1 MSDQRTTSS
10 LAAHEADQGFA
21 SKDQDGL
28 TLLDLLI
35 ALGHDKK
42 VFFLVWALGIALTI
56 GVVLMMPRNYSA
68 SAVMLPPQS
77 QQNSG
82 LNFSMLSQLGPLAG
96 LAGGVS
102 GFKTPDGMYIEL
114 FKTRRL
120 QDDLIKRFNL
130 MDRYKA
136 KSLGGARAALT
147 SRVSLLSDKKSG
159 LLTITVDDAD
169 AAFAAKLANA
179 HADALAVILGELALT
194 EAQQRHHFF
203 DAQVGKAMS
212 DLNKAEIAFRKAQEE
227 GGIVVSQ
234 ALAEAGVKAGVELR
248 SRIMSREVQ
257 LQALSRF
264 ATAQSPEAQR
274 IASEL
279 AALRKQLASVEEGSA
294 GEDRP
299 AKGMEAVKAY
309 REFKVR
315 EAALESLVR
324 QLEIA
329 KIDEAREGPALQL
342 IDPAVPPERASKPHR
357 SRLVIAGAAL
367 WGVLAFLVSA
377 YRGGVR
383 RRVEGV
389 DQRWQLL
396 RQAWRGGRA

>member
-1 MSDQRTTSS
+1 MTSS
-10 LAAHEADQGFA
+10 PSTHDLVPAQVA
-21 SKDQDGL
+21 KDQEGL
-28 TLLDLLI
+28 TMLDLLI

-42 VFFLVWALGIALTI
+42 MFFMLWGLGIALTI
-56 GVVLMMPRNYSA
+56 GVVLLLPRSYSA
-68 SAVMLPPQS
+68 SAVILPPQS

-82 LNFSMLSQLGPLAG
+82 LNLSMLSQLGPLAG
-96 LAGGVS
+96 LAGGAS

-120 QDDLIKRFNL
+120 QDALIKRFNL
-130 MDRYKA
+130 MERYQA

-169 AAFAAKLANA
+169 AQFAAKLANA
-179 HADALAVILGELALT
+179 HADELAVILNELALT
-194 EAQQRHHFF
+194 EAQQRRHFF
-203 DAQVGKAMS
+203 EMQVDKATR
-212 DLNKAEIAFRKAQEE
+212 DLNNAEIVFRKAQEE

-234 ALAEAGVKAGVELR
+234 ALAEASVKTGVELR
-248 SRIMSREVQ
+248 SRIMSKEVQ

-264 ATAQSPEAQR
+264 ATAQSPEAQTL
-274 IASEL
+274 ASEL
-279 AALRKQLASVEEGSA
+279 AALRRQLANVEEGKA
-294 GEDRP
+294 GEDHP
-299 AKGMEAVKAY
+299 AKGLEAVKAF

-329 KIDEAREGPALQL
+329 KIDEARDGPLLQL
-342 IDPAVPPERASKPHR
+342 IDPAVPPERVSKPHR
-357 SRLVIAGAAL
+357 SRLAIVGAAL
-367 WGVLAFLVSA
+367 SGLLAFLVCA

-383 RRVEGV
+383 RSADGG

-396 RQAWRGGRA
+396 RQAWRGGQI

>member
-1 MSDQRTTSS
+1 MTTS
-10 LAAHEADQGFA
+10 LPTHDLGPVHVGEGQE
-21 SKDQDGL
+21 GL

-42 VFFLVWALGIALTI
+42 MFFLLWGLGIALTL
-56 GVVLMMPRNYSA
+56 GVVLLLPRSYSA
-68 SAVMLPPQS
+68 SAVILPPQS

-82 LNFSMLSQLGPLAG
+82 VNLSMLSQLGPLAG

-120 QDDLIKRFNL
+120 QDALVKRFNL
-130 MDRYKA
+130 MERYQA
-136 KSLGGARAALT
+136 TSPGGARAELT

-169 AAFAAKLANA
+169 AQFAAKLANA
-179 HADALAVILGELALT
+179 HADELAVILNELALT
-194 EAQQRHHFF
+194 EAQQRRHFF
-203 DAQVGKAMS
+203 ENQVDKAIR
-212 DLNKAEIAFRKAQEE
+212 DLNNAEIVFRKAQEE

-234 ALAEAGVKAGVELR
+234 ALAEASVKTGVELR
-248 SRIMSREVQ
+248 SRIISKEVQ

-264 ATAQSPEAQR
+264 ATAQSPEAQQL
-274 IASEL
+274 ASEL
-279 AALRKQLASVEEGSA
+279 GALRRQLANVEEGNA
-294 GEDRP
+294 GEGRP
-299 AKGMEAVKAY
+299 AKGLEAVKAF

-329 KIDEAREGPALQL
+329 KIDEARDGPQLQL
-342 IDPAVPPERASKPHR
+342 IDPAVPPERVSKPHR
-357 SRLVIAGAAL
+357 SRLAIAGAAL
-367 WGVLAFLVSA
+367 SGMLAFLVCA

-383 RRVEGV
+383 RYANGG
-389 DQRWQLL
+389 DHRWPLL
-396 RQAWRGGRA
+396 RQAWRGGPK

>member
-1 MSDQRTTSS
+1 M
-10 LAAHEADQGFA
+10 
-21 SKDQDGL
+21 DQDGL

-56 GVVLMMPRNYSA
+56 GVVLMMPRSYSA

-120 QDDLIKRFNL
+120 QDALIKRFNL
-130 MDRYKA
+130 MERYEA
-136 KSLGGARAALT
+136 KSMGAARAVLT
-147 SRVSLLSDKKSG
+147 TRVSLLSDKKSG

-169 AAFAAKLANA
+169 AQFAAKLANA
-179 HADALAVILGELALT
+179 HGEELAVVLADLALT

-203 DAQVGKAMS
+203 EAQVGKAMG

-248 SRIMSREVQ
+248 SRIMGREVQ

-279 AALRKQLASVEEGSA
+279 AALRKQLTSVEEGRSG
-294 GEDRP
+294 GERP

-329 KIDEAREGPALQL
+329 KIDQAREGPLLQL
-342 IDPAVPPERASKPHR
+342 IDPAVPPERVSKPHR
-357 SRLVIAGAAL
+357 SRLVIVGAAL
-367 WGVLAFLVSA
+367 WGVFAFLVAA

-383 RRVEGV
+383 RRADGV

>member
-1 MSDQRTTSS
+1 MSEQRVTSS
-10 LAAHEADQGFA
+10 FPAHDVGQMHADR
-21 SKDQDGL
+21 DHEGL
-28 TLLDLLI
+28 TVLDLLI

-42 VFFLVWALGIALTI
+42 MFFALWAIGIALTV
-56 GVVLMMPRNYSA
+56 GGVLMLPRSYSA

-77 QQNSG
+77 QQNSS
-82 LNFSMLSQLGPLAG
+82 LNFSMLAQLGPLAG

-102 GFKTPDGMYIEL
+102 GFKTPDGMYLEL

-120 QDDLIKRFNL
+120 QDALIKRFNL
-130 MDRYKA
+130 VERYHA
-136 KSLGGARAALT
+136 KSVGGARAGLT

-159 LLTITVDDAD
+159 LLTVTVDDAD
-169 AAFAAKLANA
+169 AQFAAQLANA
-179 HADALAVILGELALT
+179 HVDELAKVLNELALT
-194 EAQQRHHFF
+194 EAQQRRRFF
-203 DAQVGKAMS
+203 EAQVKQAMR
-212 DLNKAEIAFRKAQEE
+212 DLNGAEIVFRKAQEE

-234 ALAEAGVKAGVELR
+234 ALAESSVKAGAELR
-248 SRIMSREVQ
+248 SRIMGKEVQ

-264 ATAQSPEAQR
+264 ATAQSPEAQQL
-274 IASEL
+274 ASEL
-279 AALRKQLASVEEGSA
+279 AALRRQLVNVEEGNA
-294 GEDRP
+294 RDDRP

-329 KIDEAREGPALQL
+329 KIDEAREGPQLQL
-342 IDPAVPPERASKPHR
+342 IDPAVPPETVSKPHR
-357 SRLVIAGAAL
+357 SRLAMAGIVL
-367 WGVLAFLVSA
+367 TGVLAFLVCA

-383 RRVEGV
+383 RHANDN

-396 RQAWRGGRA
+396 RRAWRGA